1 MQRGAGFWTGRLPS
15 ICEASVWRCP
25 IDSWI
30 DRSGAQMMALFSLVN
45 RLGYRVVLSGVGV
58 GVQ

>member
-1 MQRGAGFWTGRLPS
+1 MEMPN
-15 ICEASVWRCP
+15 
-25 IDSWI
+25 DSWI